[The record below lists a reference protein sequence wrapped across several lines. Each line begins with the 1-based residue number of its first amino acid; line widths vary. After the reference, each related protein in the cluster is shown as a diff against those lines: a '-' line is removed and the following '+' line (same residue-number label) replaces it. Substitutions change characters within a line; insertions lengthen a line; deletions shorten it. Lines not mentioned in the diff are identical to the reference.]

1 MSFLKDKLTAIG
13 FFLAGSAVALILTLS
28 TKSIPLTTAAEPVT
42 PAAAKPVEIDQ
53 NAVAMAENLS
63 KAFEQVASAVSP
75 AVVHIATSKT
85 FRSRGFEAPSDE
97 EDIFRW
103 FSPGRRVPREFKQ
116 QALGSGII
124 ISPDGYILTN
134 AHVVSEADELKVK
147 LSDKR
152 ELDAK
157 VIGSDS
163 QTEVAII
170 KIEGQNFP
178 TAVLGDSDK
187 ATIGQWVV
195 AIGNPFGLDRTVT
208 QGIISARGRTG
219 ILPDPTANPYGPSDS
234 RDRPYEDF
242 MQTDAAIN
250 PGNSGG
256 PLCNLRGEVI
266 GINTAI
272 YSRSGGYQGIGFAI
286 PINMA
291 KFVKDSM
298 IKHGRVVR
306 GFLGVHIQDITDE
319 LAHEFGLD
327 SRDGSLVTAVV
338 PDSAAEKAGINRG
351 DVIVVFDNH
360 KVTSTEQLRNT
371 VASTAVGKEV
381 EIVVN
386 RKGETVKLKA
396 NVGNNADAPAVGSA
410 GEADSNFGFS
420 VAPIT
425 PQIRQQFAIEEKAG
439 VAVTAVKPGGIAD
452 RKGLQPGDV
461 IIEVR
466 QQPVND
472 IDDYTRQMKGA
483 DPKKG
488 VLMLVSSNGGNRYY
502 MVLKQD

>member
-13 FFLAGSAVALILTLS
+13 FFLAGSAVALALTLS
-28 TKSIPLTTAAEPVT
+28 TKSIPLTTAAEPAT
-42 PAAAKPVEIDQ
+42 PAVAAKPVEIDQ

-85 FRSRGFEAPSDE
+85 FRPHGFEAPYEDD
-97 EDIFRW
+97 DIFRW
-103 FSPGRRVPREFKQ
+103 FFRGRRVPREYKQ

-134 AHVVSEADELKVK
+134 AHVVSEADELKVR

-152 ELDAK
+152 EFKAT
-157 VIGSDS
+157 VVGSDS
-163 QTEVAII
+163 QTEVAVI
-170 KIEGQNFP
+170 KIEGENLP

-208 QGIISARGRTG
+208 QGIVSARGRTG
-219 ILPDPTANPYGPSDS
+219 ILPDPTANPYEPSDA

-242 MQTDAAIN
+242 IQTDAAIN

-272 YSRSGGYQGIGFAI
+272 YSRTGGYQGIGFAI

-291 KFVKDSM
+291 RFVKDSM
-298 IKHGRVVR
+298 IKHGKVVR
-306 GFLGVHIQDITDE
+306 GFLGVQIQDIDDA
-319 LAHEFGLD
+319 LAEQFKLD

-338 PDSAAEKAGINRG
+338 PGSAAEKAGIKQG
-351 DVIVVFDNH
+351 DVIIVFDGH
-360 KVTSTEQLRNT
+360 KVAKTDQLRNT
-371 VASTAVGKEV
+371 VASTPVGKEV
-381 EIVVN
+381 EVIVN
-386 RKGETVKLKA
+386 RGGETVKLKA
-396 NVGNNADAPAVGSA
+396 SVGNNADMPAVGSA
-410 GEADSNFGFS
+410 GETDGTFGFS
-420 VAPIT
+420 VAPLT
-425 PQIRQQFAIEEKAG
+425 PQIRQQFGIEEQAG
-439 VAVTAVKPGGIAD
+439 VAVTAVKQGSIAE
-452 RKGLQPGDV
+452 RKGLRPGDV

-466 QQPVND
+466 QQPVTD
-472 IDDYTRQMKGA
+472 MGDYTKQMKDA

-488 VLMLVSSNGGNRYY
+488 VLMLIRSGGEPRYV
-502 MVLKQD
+502 VLKED

>member
-13 FFLAGSAVALILTLS
+13 FFLAGSAVALALTLS
-28 TKSIPLTTAAEPVT
+28 TKSIPLTTAAEP
-42 PAAAKPVEIDQ
+42 PAPVAAKPVEIDQ

-97 EDIFRW
+97 DDIFRW
-103 FSPGRRVPREFKQ
+103 FFPGRRAPREFKR

-152 ELDAK
+152 EFDAK

-170 KIEGQNFP
+170 KIEGENLP
-178 TAVLGDSDK
+178 TAALGDSDK
-187 ATIGQWVV
+187 ASIGQWVV

-219 ILPDPTANPYGPSDS
+219 IIGNPY
-234 RDRPYEDF
+234 DRIDPKDRAYEDF
-242 MQTDAAIN
+242 IQTDAAIN

-272 YSRSGGYQGIGFAI
+272 YSRTGGYQGIGFAI

-319 LAHEFGLD
+319 LAKEFDLD
-327 SRDGSLVTAVV
+327 SRDGSLVTMVV
-338 PDSAAEKAGINRG
+338 PDSAAEKAGIKTG

-371 VASTAVGKEV
+371 VASTSVSKEV

-396 NVGNNADAPAVGSA
+396 TVGNNADAPAVGSA
-410 GEADSNFGFS
+410 GEADSDFGFS

-425 PQIRQQFAIEEKAG
+425 PQIRQQFGIEDKDG
-439 VAVTAVKPGGIAD
+439 VVITDVKQGSVAD
-452 RKGLQPGDV
+452 RKGLRPGDV

-466 QQPVND
+466 QQPVKD
-472 IDDYTRQMKGA
+472 MADYNKQMKGV
-483 DPKKG
+483 DPKKS
-488 VLMLVSSNGGNRYY
+488 VLMLIRSGGEPLYV
-502 MVLKQD
+502 VLKED